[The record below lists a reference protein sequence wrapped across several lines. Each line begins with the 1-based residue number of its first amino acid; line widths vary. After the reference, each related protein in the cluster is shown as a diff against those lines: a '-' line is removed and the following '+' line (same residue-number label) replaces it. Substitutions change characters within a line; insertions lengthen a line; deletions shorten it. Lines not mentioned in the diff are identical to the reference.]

1 MAAIAFDPLEYTHQL
16 EASGVPREQ
25 AEVHAKTMT
34 TMFLHNLDALVTRD
48 YLDSRFN
55 EFEAR
60 IESSID
66 KRIEGVD
73 QRFVGVDQ
81 RFDGVDQ
88 RFDGVDQR
96 FDGVDKRFDEMD
108 QRFVGVDKRFAQMYQ
123 RFDEMDQRFDG
134 VDKRFV
140 DMDKRFDDMD
150 KRFVEVDQRFNAMEI
165 RFVELASSIDVRFE
179 RVDGKLRLLFWMQ
192 ALTIACVVLPV
203 IRDLLG

>member
-1 MAAIAFDPLEYTHQL
+1 L

-66 KRIEGVD
+66 KR
-73 QRFVGVDQ
+73 
-81 RFDGVDQ
+81 
-88 RFDGVDQR
+88 
-96 FDGVDKRFDEMD
+96 FDGVDKRFGEVG
-108 QRFVGVDKRFAQMYQ
+108 QRFVGVDKRFA
-123 RFDEMDQRFDG
+123 EMDRRFDG
-134 VDKRFV
+134 VDQ
-140 DMDKRFDDMD
+140 
-150 KRFVEVDQRFNAMEI
+150 RFVEVDHRFNAIDMH
-165 RFVELASSIDVRFE
+165 FVELESSINVRFE